1 MQHHSDTDGPSPL
14 ATAGLLLLPVLC
26 CGLPLLI
33 AGGAPGGLGAV
44 LGNPWIIAAAAVVVG
59 VVAFRMRR
67 VHRRVSV
74 REGTGRCAATAC
86 PAHPAHANPAR

>member
-33 AGGAPGGLGAV
+33 ASGVLGGLGAA

-59 VVAFRMRR
+59 VVAWRVRR
-67 VHRRVSV
+67 HS
-74 REGTGRCAATAC
+74 TPSDADCC
-86 PAHPAHANPAR
+86 PPSEPPE